1 MDSKRLHLPVMGEQ
15 PAPPA
20 SGAGEIPPDAP
31 LNDRVVAV
39 LKSIY
44 DPEIPVSIY
53 ELGLIY
59 DLKINPPGE
68 VAIKMTLTSPGCP
81 VAMSLV
87 GEVQAKVAALPGV
100 ARATVDLVW
109 DPPWDRSRMSEETAL
124 LLGLD

>member
-1 MDSKRLHLPVMGEQ
+1 MDSKRIGLPVMGEQ

-20 SGAGEIPPDAP
+20 PNAGEIPPDAP
-31 LNDRVVAV
+31 LNERVIAV

-53 ELGLIY
+53 DRGLIY
-59 DLKINPPGE
+59 DLKIDPPGE

-87 GEVQAKVAALPGV
+87 GEVQTKVAALPDVG
-100 ARATVDLVW
+100 RATVDLVW